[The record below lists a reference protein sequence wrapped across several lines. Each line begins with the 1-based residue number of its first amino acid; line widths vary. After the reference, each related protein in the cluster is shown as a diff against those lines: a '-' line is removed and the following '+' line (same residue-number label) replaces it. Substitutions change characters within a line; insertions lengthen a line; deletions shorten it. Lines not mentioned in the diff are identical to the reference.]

1 VIERHNYDVFNKR
14 AYVHRAGKLL
24 DLPLSFIVA
33 QAR

>member
-1 VIERHNYDVFNKR
+1 VFNKR